1 MNKTLA
7 GKAAF
12 VSGGSR
18 GIGAAI
24 VRRLAREGAAVAF
37 SYASSEAA
45 ARALVAEI
53 EAEGGRALALC
64 ADGGD
69 AEAVRRAVDDAA
81 ETFGGLQLLVN
92 NAGILVG
99 GAVEDY
105 ALADFDRMFA
115 VNVRSAFV
123 AVQAALAH
131 MGPGGRIVITG
142 SVVADRAGFAGSSVY
157 AMTKGAVAAMARG
170 LARDLGPRGITVNV
184 VQPGPTDTDMAPK
197 AEYGEMLQPLIALGR
212 MGRDSEIA
220 GMVAYLA
227 GPDAS
232 FVTGA
237 ALTVDGGYL
246 A

>member
-1 MNKTLA
+1 M
-7 GKAAF
+7 
-12 VSGGSR
+12 
-18 GIGAAI
+18 
-24 VRRLAREGAAVAF
+24 
-37 SYASSEAA
+37 
-45 ARALVAEI
+45 
-53 EAEGGRALALC
+53 
-64 ADGGD
+64 
-69 AEAVRRAVDDAA
+69 
-81 ETFGGLQLLVN
+81 N

-99 GAVEDY
+99 GMVEDY

-123 AVQAALAH
+123 AVQAAARH
-131 MGPGGRIVITG
+131 MERGGRIVITG
-142 SVVADRAGFAGSSVY
+142 SVVAERVGFAGSSVY
-157 AMTKGAVAAMARG
+157 AMTKGAVASMARG

-197 AEYGEMLQPLIALGR
+197 SEYGEMLQPLMALGR
-212 MGRDSEIA
+212 MGHDSEIA